1 MSDRAAMLGSM
12 TYARSILI
20 PKGSA
25 GTFHCVSRCVRR
37 AYLCGEDRLTGR
49 SFEHRRQWVEDRI
62 HELAGI
68 FGVAI
73 WGYAVMSNHLHVV
86 VQILPE
92 AVARWS
98 NSEIVERWMRL
109 YPRQDLSP
117 EVRAEV
123 LVGNAERIKVLR
135 ERLSSLSWFMRCLV
149 EPIARAANKEDV
161 CKGRFWEG
169 RFKAQSLLDDIAV
182 LAAMA
187 YVDLNP
193 VRAKIC
199 DTLEASIHTSAR
211 ERLTGIEQQPGAAD
225 RPLAPI
231 AGIRGMCVLQM
242 TQAEYLSLV
251 DYTGRQIRADKRGTI
266 ESQPAAALARLGC
279 RPETW
284 TRQVL
289 AVKSDFS
296 RAMGA
301 VECLIAKAS
310 EMGQRWL
317 RGIATARWLATQ

>member
-1 MSDRAAMLGSM
+1 M
-12 TYARSILI
+12 
-20 PKGSA
+20 
-25 GTFHCVSRCVRR
+25 RR
-37 AYLCGEDRLTGR
+37 AFLCGEDRLTGR

-92 AVARWS
+92 EVSRWS
-98 NSEIVERWMRL
+98 NAEIVERWMRL
-109 YPRQDLSP
+109 YPRQDQNP
-117 EVRAEV
+117 EMRAEV
-123 LVGNAERIKVLR
+123 LAGNDERIKELR
-135 ERLSSLSWFMRCLV
+135 ERLSNLSWFMRCLV
-149 EPIARAANKEDV
+149 EPIARAANRKDI

-169 RFKAQSLLDDIAV
+169 RFKCQSLLDDSAV

-199 DTLEASIHTSAR
+199 DTLEASVHTSAR
-211 ERLTGIEQQPGAAD
+211 QRLTAIEQESTAAD

-231 AGIRGMCVLQM
+231 AGSRGMSVLRM

-251 DYTGRQIRADKRGTI
+251 DYAGRQIRADKRGTI
-266 ESQPAAALARLGC
+266 EGPAPAALARLGY

-301 VECLIAKAS
+301 VECLVDKAA
-310 EMGQRWL
+310 EMGQCWL
-317 RGIATARWLATQ
+317 RGISTARWLATQ

>member
-1 MSDRAAMLGSM
+1 M
-12 TYARSILI
+12 TYARKILI
-20 PKGSA
+20 PKGSP

-37 AYLCGEDRLTGR
+37 AFLCGDDRLTGR

-92 AVARWS
+92 EVAIWS
-98 NSEIVERWMRL
+98 KEEVVKRWMRL
-109 YPRQDLSP
+109 YPRQDQNP
-117 EVRAEV
+117 EMRAEV
-123 LVGNAERIKVLR
+123 LAGNVERIEVLR
-135 ERLSSLSWFMRCLV
+135 ERLSNLSWFMRCLV
-149 EPIARAANKEDV
+149 EPIARAANKEDI

-169 RFKAQSLLDDIAV
+169 RFKAQCLLDENAV

-199 DTLEASIHTSAR
+199 DTLEASVHTNAR
-211 ERLTGIEQQPGAAD
+211 QRLTAIEQESAAAD
-225 RPLAPI
+225 LPLAPI
-231 AGIRGMCVLQM
+231 AGIRGSCVLRM

-251 DYTGRQIRADKRGTI
+251 DYTGRQIRADKRVAI
-266 ESQPAAALARLGC
+266 EGPAPAALARLGY
-279 RPETW
+279 RPESW

-301 VECLIAKAS
+301 VECLVEKAA
-310 EMGQRWL
+310 EMGQCWL
-317 RGIATARWLATQ
+317 RGIATARWLAAAR

>member
-1 MSDRAAMLGSM
+1 M
-12 TYARSILI
+12 TYARSVLI
-20 PKGSA
+20 PRGSPGA
-25 GTFHCVSRCVRR
+25 FHCVSRCVRR
-37 AYLCGEDRLTGR
+37 AFLCGEDRLTGR
-49 SFEHRRQWVEDRI
+49 SFEHRRQWVVDRI

-92 AVARWS
+92 EVSRWS
-98 NSEIVERWMRL
+98 NEEVAERWMRL
-109 YPRQDLSP
+109 YPRQDQNP
-117 EVRAEV
+117 EMRAEV
-123 LVGNAERIKVLR
+123 LVGNAERIEVLR
-135 ERLSSLSWFMRCLV
+135 ERLSNLSWFMRCLV
-149 EPIARAANKEDV
+149 EPIARAANKEDI

-169 RFKAQSLLDDIAV
+169 RFKAQCLLDDNAV

-199 DTLEASIHTSAR
+199 DTLEASAHTSAR
-211 ERLTGIEQQPGAAD
+211 QRLTKIGQESAAAD

-231 AGIRGMCVLQM
+231 AGIRGMYVQRM

-251 DYTGRQIRADKRGTI
+251 DYTGRQIRADRRGTI
-266 ESQPAAALARLGC
+266 QGPAPAALARLGY

-289 AVKSDFS
+289 AVRSDFS
-296 RAMGA
+296 RAIGA
-301 VECLIAKAS
+301 VECLIAKAA
-310 EMGQRWL
+310 EMGQCWL
-317 RGIATARWLATQ
+317 RGIATARWLAAR

>member
-1 MSDRAAMLGSM
+1 M
-12 TYARSILI
+12 
-20 PKGSA
+20 
-25 GTFHCVSRCVRR
+25 
-37 AYLCGEDRLTGR
+37 
-49 SFEHRRQWVEDRI
+49 
-62 HELAGI
+62 
-68 FGVAI
+68 
-73 WGYAVMSNHLHVV
+73 
-86 VQILPE
+86 
-92 AVARWS
+92 
-98 NSEIVERWMRL
+98 
-109 YPRQDLSP
+109 
-117 EVRAEV
+117 RAEV
-123 LVGNAERIKVLR
+123 LAGNDERIKVLR
-135 ERLSSLSWFMRCLV
+135 ERLSNLSWFMRCLV
-149 EPIARAANKEDV
+149 EPIARAANKEDI

-169 RFKAQSLLDDIAV
+169 RFKALSLLDDNAL

-199 DTLEASIHTSAR
+199 DTLEASVHTSAR
-211 ERLTGIEQQPGAAD
+211 HRLTEIEQESAAAD

-231 AGIRGMCVLQM
+231 AGIRGLCVLQM

-251 DYTGRQIRADKRGTI
+251 DYTGRQIRADKRGAI
-266 ESQPAAALARLGC
+266 EGPAPAALARLGY

-301 VECLIAKAS
+301 VECLVEKAA

-317 RGIATARWLATQ
+317 RGIATARWLAAAR